1 MTAQGDMKIK
11 RTRESRT
18 ALCARRA
25 WANQTCP
32 WRTMKKWEV
41 WYRGGNSNIHRRR
54 QLYNRFDASSSPP
67 PSLMKLFPGL
77 VGKVS
82 STGWCIDPSKSLC
95 VLDPC
100 LRFLHTLRH
109 IAHAICSNVVCHVCF
124 HVASLAFVWN
134 FAVCACAIFAPTA
147 VAQL

>member
-54 QLYNRFDASSSPP
+54 QLYNRF
-67 PSLMKLFPGL
+67 
-77 VGKVS
+77 
-82 STGWCIDPSKSLC
+82 
-95 VLDPC
+95 
-100 LRFLHTLRH
+100 
-109 IAHAICSNVVCHVCF
+109 
-124 HVASLAFVWN
+124 
-134 FAVCACAIFAPTA
+134 
-147 VAQL
+147 